1 MKVMPMAPSPRST
14 TNLEPWIETY
24 TGKHFYFLD
33 PKEDDIDIRDIAHA
47 LAFTCRYTGHSNRF
61 YSVAEHSVL
70 VSYLANDPLAALL
83 HDASEAYITD
93 IASPIKQHLGGYAE
107 MEDRIMEKIAR
118 KFGFSYPLDP
128 DIKDCDATQLKTEA
142 KHLLRSKGATWAH
155 LYPTKRL
162 HGIGPNCWTPQ
173 IAEQRFLERF
183 DEVRKDFNEPPYA
196 DRELFA
202 DKQTPH
208 YRKPDPRLY
217 GFCVPQG
224 AQLDGGQ
231 LRKEDCGGQSNYV
244 DKNSRSPKTRRE
256 GCPSSRCDSEET
268 VGNGS

>member
-1 MKVMPMAPSPRST
+1 MKVIPMAANHQNT
-14 TNLEPWIETY
+14 TNLEPWIETF

-33 PKEDDIDIRDIAHA
+33 PKENDIDIRDIAHA

-70 VSYLANDPLAALL
+70 VSYLANDPLTALL

-93 IASPIKQHLGGYAE
+93 IASPIKRHLGGYAE

-142 KHLLRSKGATWAH
+142 KHLLRSKGASWAH

-162 HGIGPNCWTPQ
+162 HGIAPNCWTPQ
-173 IAEQRFLERF
+173 AAEQRFLERF
-183 DEVRKDFNEPPYA
+183 DEVRKDYNEPLGVTY
-196 DRELFA
+196 ELLF
-202 DKQTPH
+202 DEQTPH
-208 YRKPDPRLY
+208 YRSPNPRLH
-217 GFCVPQG
+217 GLCVTEGVP
-224 AQLDGGQ
+224 LDGGQ
-231 LRKEDCGGQSNYV
+231 VREEDCCGQSNYAHK
-244 DKNSRSPKTRRE
+244 DRRSPEVRRE
-256 GCPSSRCDSEET
+256 GCPSSRCDSEEA